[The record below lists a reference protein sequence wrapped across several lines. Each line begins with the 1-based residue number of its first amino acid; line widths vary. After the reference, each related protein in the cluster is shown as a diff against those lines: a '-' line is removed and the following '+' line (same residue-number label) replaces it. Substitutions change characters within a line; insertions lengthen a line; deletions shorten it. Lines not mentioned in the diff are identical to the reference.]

1 MNENEKNENSELFE
15 NEDTEVISEEV
26 VEAEESA
33 ELSEEVIEIEES
45 AELSEPLEVTLVTE
59 SEPATAEVRTD
70 TFSRFFEWIEMF
82 AVYFAIGLFLIL
94 MFFRHS
100 PVVGTSMVPTL
111 NNGDLLIVS
120 QFMYTPKAGDIVVCQ
135 SESYGLDTPLVK
147 RVIAT
152 GGQTV
157 RIDYKNWTV
166 TVDGVTLDEDYIN
179 RPLLSGDGE
188 QPIMKPSDWLP
199 SEFTVPDGYLF
210 VMGDNRNGSTD
221 SRSSSV
227 GFIDERYVM
236 GKVAVKIFPIKDFKI
251 Y

>member
-1 MNENEKNENSELFE
+1 MNENENEISKEIHESEAT
-15 NEDTEVISEEV
+15 DTVSE
-26 VEAEESA
+26 A
-33 ELSEEVIEIEES
+33 EVIETVTKT
-45 AELSEPLEVTLVTE
+45 EVTDVITE
-59 SEPATAEVRTD
+59 SEPTD
-70 TFSRFFEWIEMF
+70 TFSRAFEWIETF
-82 AVYFAIGLFLIL
+82 AVYFAIGLFIIL

-111 NNGDLLIVS
+111 NNNDLLIVS
-120 QFMYTPKAGDIVVCQ
+120 QFMYTPKAGDIIVCQ
-135 SESYGLDTPLVK
+135 SETYGLKTPLVK

-157 RIDYKNWTV
+157 RVDYENWTV
-166 TVDGVTLDEDYIN
+166 TVDGVTLNEDYIN
-179 RPLLSGDGE
+179 RPISSDE
-188 QPIMKPSDWLP
+188 YPPTFMKPSDWLP
-199 SEFTVPDGYLF
+199 SEFTVPEGYLF

-236 GKVAVKIFPIKDFKI
+236 GKVAVKILPFKDFKI

>member
-1 MNENEKNENSELFE
+1 MNENENE
-15 NEDTEVISEEV
+15 ISEDV
-26 VEAEESA
+26 TEE
-33 ELSEEVIEIEES
+33 
-45 AELSEPLEVTLVTE
+45 VTE
-59 SEPATAEVRTD
+59 SEITETVTDDELTDAVTETEAADVVTETEITAAAAVPERTD
-70 TFSRFFEWIEMF
+70 TFSKAFEWVEMF
-82 AVYFAIGLFLIL
+82 AVYFAIGLFIIL

-111 NNGDLLIVS
+111 NNSDLLIVS
-120 QFMYTPKAGDIVVCQ
+120 QFMYTPKAGDIIVCQ
-135 SESYGLDTPLVK
+135 SESYGLETPLVK

-157 RIDYKNWTV
+157 RIDYENWTV
-166 TVDGVTLDEDYIN
+166 TVDGVTLNEDYIN
-179 RPLLSGDGE
+179 RPIASDE
-188 QPIMKPSDWLP
+188 YPQTAMRPSDWLP
-199 SEFTVPDGYLF
+199 NEFTVPNGYLF

-236 GKVAVKIFPIKDFKI
+236 GKVAVKIFPFKDFKI

>member
-1 MNENEKNENSELFE
+1 MNENEKNEGSELFE
-15 NEDTEVISEEV
+15 NAETEVIPEDIDEAEELTEATEEAEEETEAVTEVESTEVISE
-26 VEAEESA
+26 
-33 ELSEEVIEIEES
+33 
-45 AELSEPLEVTLVTE
+45 
-59 SEPATAEVRTD
+59 SEPATEEARTD
-70 TFSRFFEWIEMF
+70 TFSRAFEWVEMF

-94 MFFRHS
+94 TLFRHS

-120 QFMYTPKAGDIVVCQ
+120 QFMYTPKAGDVVVCQ

-179 RPLLSGDGE
+179 RPLVSEGE
-188 QPIMKPSDWLP
+188 EKPMMKPSDWLP
-199 SEFTVPDGYLF
+199 SEFTVPEGYLF

>member
-1 MNENEKNENSELFE
+1 MNESENKENNELPEN
-15 NEDTEVISEEV
+15 TETETLTEETVSEEG
-26 VEAEESA
+26 ESV
-33 ELSEEVIEIEES
+33 S
-45 AELSEPLEVTLVTE
+45 
-59 SEPATAEVRTD
+59 
-70 TFSRFFEWIEMF
+70 TFSKAFEWVEMF
-82 AVYFAIGLFLIL
+82 AVYFAIGLFIIL

-111 NNGDLLIVS
+111 SNGDVLIVS

-135 SESYGLDTPLVK
+135 SETYGLETPLVK
-147 RVIAT
+147 RVIAV

-157 RIDYKNWTV
+157 RIDYENWSV
-166 TVDGVTLDEDYIN
+166 TVDGVTLNEDYIN
-179 RPLLSGDGE
+179 RPVTPDIEGYIPTS
-188 QPIMKPSDWLP
+188 MKSSDWLP
-199 SEFTVPDGYLF
+199 SEFTVPEGYVF

-236 GKVAVKIFPIKDFKI
+236 GKVAVKILPFKDFKI

>member
-1 MNENEKNENSELFE
+1 MNENEKNESTELFE
-15 NEDTEVISEEV
+15 NEENEAISEEAT
-26 VEAEESA
+26 EAEEITEA
-33 ELSEEVIEIEES
+33 PLLSEEAEDVETISEE
-45 AELSEPLEVTLVTE
+45 P
-59 SEPATAEVRTD
+59 AEVRTD
-70 TFSRFFEWIEMF
+70 TFSRVFEWIEMF

-111 NNGDLLIVS
+111 HNGDLLIVS
-120 QFMYTPKAGDIVVCQ
+120 QFMYTPKAGDIIVCQ

-166 TVDGVTLDEDYIN
+166 TVDGVTLNEDYIN
-179 RPLLSGDGE
+179 KPFVSGGEE

-199 SEFTVPDGYLF
+199 SEFTVPEGYLF

-236 GKVAVKIFPIKDFKI
+236 GKVAVKIFPFKDFKI

>member
-1 MNENEKNENSELFE
+1 MNENEKNESTELFE
-15 NEDTEVISEEV
+15 NEENEAISEEAT
-26 VEAEESA
+26 EAEEITEA
-33 ELSEEVIEIEES
+33 PLLSEEAEDVETISEE
-45 AELSEPLEVTLVTE
+45 P
-59 SEPATAEVRTD
+59 AEVRTD
-70 TFSRFFEWIEMF
+70 TFSRVFEWIEMF

-111 NNGDLLIVS
+111 HNGDLLIVS
-120 QFMYTPKAGDIVVCQ
+120 QFMYTPKAGDIIVCQ

-166 TVDGVTLDEDYIN
+166 TVDGVTLNEDYIN
-179 RPLLSGDGE
+179 KPSVSGGEE

-199 SEFTVPDGYLF
+199 SEFTVPEGYLF

-236 GKVAVKIFPIKDFKI
+236 GKVAVKIFPFKDFKI

>member
-1 MNENEKNENSELFE
+1 MNENENE
-15 NEDTEVISEEV
+15 ISK
-26 VEAEESA
+26 
-33 ELSEEVIEIEES
+33 
-45 AELSEPLEVTLVTE
+45 EVTEEVTE
-59 SEPATAEVRTD
+59 SEITEAVTEDEATDVVTEIEITD
-70 TFSRFFEWIEMF
+70 TLASTEHTDVFSKVFEWVEMF
-82 AVYFAIGLFLIL
+82 AVYFAIGLFIIL

-111 NNGDLLIVS
+111 NNNDLLIVS
-120 QFMYTPKAGDIVVCQ
+120 QFMYNPKAGDIIVCQ
-135 SESYGLDTPLVK
+135 SETYGLETPLVK

-157 RIDYKNWTV
+157 RIDYQNWTV
-166 TVDGVTLDEDYIN
+166 TVDGVTLNESYIN
-179 RPLLSGDGE
+179 RPISLDE
-188 QPIMKPSDWLP
+188 YPPTFMRPSDWLP
-199 SEFTVPDGYLF
+199 NEFTVPNGYLF

-236 GKVAVKIFPIKDFKI
+236 GKVAVKIFPFKDFKI

>member
-1 MNENEKNENSELFE
+1 MNENKNEI
-15 NEDTEVISEEV
+15 NEEVTEVTD
-26 VEAEESA
+26 
-33 ELSEEVIEIEES
+33 VI
-45 AELSEPLEVTLVTE
+45 TE
-59 SEPATAEVRTD
+59 TEHTD
-70 TFSRFFEWIEMF
+70 TFSKAFEWVEMF
-82 AVYFAIGLFLIL
+82 AVYFAIGLFIIL

-111 NNGDLLIVS
+111 HNNDLLIVS
-120 QFMYTPKAGDIVVCQ
+120 QFMYTPKAGDIIVCQ
-135 SESYGLDTPLVK
+135 SETYGLETPLVK

-157 RIDYKNWTV
+157 RIDYENWTV
-166 TVDGVTLDEDYIN
+166 TVDGVTLNEEYIN
-179 RPLLSGDGE
+179 RPTNGSS
-188 QPIMKPSDWLP
+188 MRPSDWLP
-199 SEFTVPDGYLF
+199 SEFTVPEGHLF

-236 GKVAVKIFPIKDFKI
+236 GKVAVKIFPFKDFKI